1 MNYATQKFFLEVQ
14 QLFTDLNKGINFA
27 IVFAIF
33 LVSYYLF
40 KFLIKRTIQL
50 CEKSTHKNIKILS
63 IYLSQTKSFFILF
76 LSIVI
81 ATHFIQLTPTIT
93 SLLIKLTELSFIIQ
107 FGIWFNYF
115 IKNWIE
121 VSVQKKSTTNPTI
134 KNALSLFR
142 LSGQVFVWGMVG
154 LMLLD
159 SLGFQISSLLAGL
172 GIGGIAIG
180 LASQKILSDLFASVS
195 IILDNPFAV
204 GDRINFG
211 EFSGSVEYIGL
222 KTTHLRSK
230 SGELIV
236 CSNADLIA
244 TRIKNFQRVTDLR
257 TDQQLTIA
265 ADTPYEILKEVPQLL
280 KQIIN
285 EVPHAI
291 FKDSAFTNYTQGSLI
306 FTVIYLIPHAY
317 LDNETRIKELINYK
331 IYALFQEKNIH
342 FAYPTQRLLLE
353 GELRSISDRLQDNK
367 LNINKEINPDKESI
381 INKEINQNNTQD
393 QEIKPPK
400 NT

>member
-1 MNYATQKFFLEVQ
+1 MNYATQKFFFEVQ
-14 QLFTDLNKGINFA
+14 QLFTDLNKGIDFA

-33 LVSYYLF
+33 LGCYISF
-40 KFLIKRTIQL
+40 KMIIKRIIL
-50 CEKSTHKNIKILS
+50 FIEKKKSEKLKALSAYLIL
-63 IYLSQTKSFFILF
+63 TKSFFIFF
-76 LSIVI
+76 LSIFI
-81 ATHFIQLTPTIT
+81 STHFIALTPIIT
-93 SLLIKLTELSFIIQ
+93 AFFIKLTELSFIIQ
-107 FGIWFNYF
+107 FGIWLNYF

-121 VSVQKKSTTNPTI
+121 RGVKKKSKTNPTI

-142 LSGQVFVWGMVG
+142 LAGNVIVWGIVI

-159 SLGFQISSLLAGL
+159 SLEFKISGLLAGL

-180 LASQKILSDLFASVS
+180 LASQKILADLFASVS

-204 GDRINFG
+204 GDKINFG
-211 EFSGSVEYIGL
+211 DFSGRVEYIGL

-265 ADTPYEILKEVPQLL
+265 ADTPYEVLIEIPQLL
-280 KQIIN
+280 KKIID
-285 EVPHAI
+285 EVPLAV
-291 FKDSAFTNYTQGSLI
+291 FKDSCFSNYAQGSLI
-306 FTVIYLIPHAY
+306 FTVVYIIPHAHI
-317 LDNETRIKELINYK
+317 DDEARIKESINYK
-331 IYALFQEKNIH
+331 IYALFQEKKIN

-353 GELRSISDRLQDNK
+353 GGLRTIKDQLQDTE
-367 LNINKEINPDKESI
+367 LPQDKGLIPE
-381 INKEINQNNTQD
+381 T
-393 QEIKPPK
+393 IKPA
-400 NT
+400 TS

>member
-1 MNYATQKFFLEVQ
+1 VNYTTQKLFIEIQ
-14 QLFTDLNKGINFA
+14 QLATDLNKGIDFV
-27 IVFAIF
+27 ITFSIF
-33 LVSYYLF
+33 LATYYLF
-40 KFLIKRTIQL
+40 KFFIRRTIKF
-50 CEKSTHKNIKILS
+50 CEKSKNKKLKTFS

-76 LSIVI
+76 LSVLL
-81 ATHFIQLTPTIT
+81 ATHFIALTPTIS
-93 SLLIKLTELSFIIQ
+93 SLFLKLTELSFIVQ
-107 FGIWFNYF
+107 FGIWLNYF

-121 VSVQKKSTTNPTI
+121 ISIQKKSKTNPTI

-142 LSGQVFVWGMVG
+142 LSGQVFVWGIVI

-159 SLGFQISSLLAGL
+159 SLGFKISSLLAGL

-211 EFSGSVEYIGL
+211 DFTGRVEYIGL

-244 TRIKNFQRVTDLR
+244 TRIKNFQRMTDLR
-257 TDQQLTIA
+257 TDQQLVIT
-265 ADTPYEILKEVPQLL
+265 ADTPYEILREIPQLL
-280 KQIIN
+280 KKIIDDTPPA
-285 EVPHAI
+285 V
-291 FKDSAFTNYTQGSLI
+291 FKESSFSNYAQGNLCFSLI
-306 FTVIYLIPHAY
+306 YIIPHAH
-317 LDNETRIKELINYK
+317 LDDETRIKESINYK
-331 IYALFQEKNIH
+331 VYALFQEKNIR

-353 GELRSISDRLQDNK
+353 GGLHTIRDRLQD
-367 LNINKEINPDKESI
+367 KEINPINESVTKEL
-381 INKEINQNNTQD
+381 
-393 QEIKPPK
+393 
-400 NT
+400 